1 MLHVSFIRPNVLE
14 VISSTLSFTKT
25 TKQYWYYDLENKL
38 KNSHGKQGD
47 PIDYPMS
54 KEDYEWAMKYYYPK
68 ATQ

>member
-25 TKQYWYYDLENKL
+25 TKQYWYYDLDNKL
-38 KNSHGKQGD
+38 KNRHGKQGD

-54 KEDYEWAMKYYYPK
+54 KEDYEWAIKYYLPK
-68 ATQ
+68 ATN